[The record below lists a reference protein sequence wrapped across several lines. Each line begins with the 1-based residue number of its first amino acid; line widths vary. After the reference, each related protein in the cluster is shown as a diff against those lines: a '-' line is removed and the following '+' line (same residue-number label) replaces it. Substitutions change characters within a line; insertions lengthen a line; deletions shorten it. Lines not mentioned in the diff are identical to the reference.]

1 MVKIPRPTC
10 HIFQKKTPFKKI
22 SIKGNPLAYVLI
34 SVLIFIGCSPKF
46 TNVSLPIE
54 NVQEFSTSGSMV
66 LKDKWWT
73 AFEDEQLNVLM
84 DSALQSNMDLAAIWQ
99 QFMATKAVVRR
110 QASNKWPQIDA
121 SAQTARNFPEPDF
134 VGGENTQLGLS
145 TSYEVDLWGRIRTAV
160 QAEKLRADAS
170 LYDYRTAAITLSAQI
185 ASTWY
190 QLLVAKKQL
199 EITEEQI
206 AVNEDIIKLIRSRF
220 VGGQI
225 RAVDILRQAQ
235 LLESTKEQRIIFMTN
250 VELLEN
256 QLAVLLGKQPQSPLD
271 LESPS
276 LPQLHELPET
286 GLPLEMVRRRPDLQR
301 SYSLLLAAD
310 RDMASAVKSKYPR
323 LSLSARGQL
332 RSNNFDNLFKNW
344 AYSIAGNLLAPL
356 FYGGQLSAEV
366 NRTEAIK
373 RQRLYEYGQ
382 ATLTAFQE
390 VENGVTRDIMQ
401 KERLENIERQLD
413 LAEKSN
419 KQLRVEFLNGF
430 SPYLD
435 VLIGLDAE
443 QQLRRDYLAAQLQQI
458 QIRIDLYR
466 ALAGGFETDRELD
479 IEMEMEKTKQL

>member
-1 MVKIPRPTC
+1 MVQIPRPTIR
-10 HIFQKKTPFKKI
+10 IFHNKI
-22 SIKGNPLAYVLI
+22 SFKNRNFKRSCFAYIYILFLV
-34 SVLIFIGCSPKF
+34 FWGCSPTF

-54 NVQEFSTSGSMV
+54 NVQEFSPSGNMA
-66 LKDKWWT
+66 LEDKWWT
-73 AFEDEQLNVLM
+73 AFEDEQLNILI
-84 DSALQSNMDLAAIWQ
+84 DSALRSNMNLAAVWE
-99 QFMATKAVVRR
+99 QFMAAKAVVRR

-145 TSYEVDLWGRIRTAV
+145 TSYELDLWGRIRTAV

-170 LYDYRTAAITLSAQI
+170 LFDYRTAAITLSAQI

-206 AVNEDIIKLIRSRF
+206 SVNENIIKLIRSRF

-235 LLESTKEQRIIFMTN
+235 LLESTKEQRIIFRTN
-250 VELLEN
+250 VALLEN
-256 QLAVLLGKQPQSPLD
+256 QLAVLLGRQPQETLVLD
-271 LESPS
+271 SKELPS
-276 LPQLHELPET
+276 LSKLPKT
-286 GLPLEMVRRRPDLQR
+286 GLPLELVRRRPDIQR
-301 SYSLLLAAD
+301 SYAQLLAAD

-332 RSNNFDNLFKNW
+332 RSNNFDNLFENW
-344 AYSIAGNLLAPL
+344 AYSIAGNLLIPL

-366 NRTEAIK
+366 DRTEALK

-390 VENGVTRDIMQ
+390 VENGVVRDIMQ
-401 KERLENIERQLD
+401 KQRLENIARQLE

-466 ALAGGFETDRELD
+466 ALAGGFETNRET
-479 IEMEMEKTKQL
+479 EMEKT